1 MNKEIMKIVD
11 RILSEEVSDK
21 MSNIRKRI
29 LENKNMCSECSI
41 GEMIEGQCNEC
52 GYTNEAQLD
61 ELGGMDDGH
70 PRFGKKRFSK
80 EMSIEDI
87 ERLLSG
93 DDEEE
98 EMDVDTYIDMDS
110 DIEEAECVECGPMY
124 ESKKLSKGQEYI
136 AKQAKPYNK
145 IDAGDFKKLRAK
157 KSETKEGA
165 KPDFLDL
172 DNDGDKKEPMKSAA
186 KEVKEKWS
194 GDVDV
199 EKTGEHANKTIEQ
212 INKEIK
218 SLKKKTEEY
227 QKDGK
232 KVPHKLRSLLSQL
245 YFAKR
250 AKKDDWSG
258 KVAVTEE
265 FYELHLDESTGENI
279 IFTENEMI
287 DLIENIVIEE
297 QNKKNKNTVDPELKK
312 SLKISEKE
320 NEDAIE
326 NVVKKMKE
334 YLKNGSK
341 GKYEMNPK
349 HFPKGNGELEEM
361 EKMAFQLTDENED
374 FNYEIAGL
382 NIPVPDAIDFNDE
395 RMDKYYMGSSETGNA
410 PGGNAIESDTNSRF
424 NKLRKKQTL
433 DKLKKQSYKKAP
445 QPVFN
450 EKSGQEKGE
459 GIKIKLESTEDKKV
473 ISEITKMKDLI
484 GYNRK
489 TQ

>member
-1 MNKEIMKIVD
+1 
-11 RILSEEVSDK
+11 
-21 MSNIRKRI
+21 
-29 LENKNMCSECSI
+29 
-41 GEMIEGQCNEC
+41 MIEGQCNEC

-199 EKTGEHANKTIEQ
+199 EKTGEHAN
-212 INKEIK
+212 N
-218 SLKKKTEEY
+218 
-227 QKDGK
+227 
-232 KVPHKLRSLLSQL
+232 
-245 YFAKR
+245 
-250 AKKDDWSG
+250 DWSG